1 MWIKSGMVGQQWY
14 PLTAIQKPSFKFTWQ
29 AIRSKSRCPW
39 LVIARPLKQ
48 RNIFIVKI
56 ACKFIQS
63 FDLFKPYSKKNS
75 CSNQNYFQGY
85 KVKKPLQWS
94 FNYHSGGADVIRDNK
109 GITGTRLICMY
120 MYNGCSSN
128 STRKI
133 SYLLHINDGNVV
145 TSVGQENED
154 EREGPTNCGCSISTE
169 LSDNCPIEQSDT
181 KLTIDSLK
189 VPITL
194 K

>member
-1 MWIKSGMVGQQWY
+1 
-14 PLTAIQKPSFKFTWQ
+14 
-29 AIRSKSRCPW
+29 
-39 LVIARPLKQ
+39 
-48 RNIFIVKI
+48 
-56 ACKFIQS
+56 
-63 FDLFKPYSKKNS
+63 
-75 CSNQNYFQGY
+75 
-85 KVKKPLQWS
+85 
-94 FNYHSGGADVIRDNK
+94 
-109 GITGTRLICMY
+109 MY

-133 SYLLHINDGNVV
+133 SYLLHLNDGNVV

-154 EREGPTNCGCSISTE
+154 EREGPTNCSCSISTE
-169 LSDNCPIEQSDT
+169 LSDNCPKEQSDT